1 MKLTILGATG
11 SIGQSTL
18 DLVRRSDGDL
28 QVFALTCAN
37 NIAQAVVDANEFRA
51 AHVVTSDPQRY
62 GALKE
67 ALAGTDITAHAGAQ
81 ALLDVAAYDVDMVVS
96 AIVGA
101 AGVAPSLAALKAG
114 NDVALANKETMVCAG
129 ALAKRIAAASGA
141 QILPVDSEHSALAQ
155 LLKDCALRDVH
166 HVDITASG
174 GAFLNLTLDEM
185 RHVTPEQAA
194 THPNWD
200 MGQRITIDSAS
211 LFNKAL
217 EIIEAKELFDLTP
230 SQINVVVHPQSIIH
244 AAVHLVD
251 GGSMLH
257 MGLPDMRHAISYAL
271 RRGER
276 RDIGLGH
283 ASLIELG
290 DLNFFAPDVQKYPAI
305 PLAYAVMEQGGH
317 CGAVF
322 NAAKEVALDAFIAKE
337 IPFLTM
343 SEVVAQTLEIMSR
356 QAEITNDILDVKSVL
371 EVNDR
376 ARQTAQRVIASGTL
390 CID

>member
-1 MKLTILGATG
+1 MELTILGATG

-18 DLVRRSDGDL
+18 DLVRKSGGDM
-28 QVFALTCAN
+28 QVFALTCAH
-37 NIAQAVVDANEFRA
+37 NIEQAAKDARA
-51 AHVVTSDPQRY
+51 FGAKHVVTSDETKYDDLKQ
-62 GALKE
+62 ALE
-67 ALAGTDITAHAGAQ
+67 GTQITAHAGER
-81 ALLDVAAYDVDMVVS
+81 ALLDIAAQDVDMVMS

-101 AGVAPSLAALKAG
+101 AGVAPSLAALSAG

-129 ALAKRIAAASGA
+129 ALAKRIAAASGT
-141 QILPVDSEHSALAQ
+141 QIYPVDSEHSALAQ
-155 LLKDCALRDVH
+155 LLKDCSAQDVH
-166 HVDITASG
+166 QVAITASG

-217 EIIEAKELFDLTP
+217 EVIEAKELFDFSP
-230 SQINVVVHPQSIIH
+230 SQIEVIVHPQSIIH
-244 AAVHLVD
+244 AIVHMVD
-251 GGSMLH
+251 GGSTLH

-271 RRGER
+271 HRGVR

-290 DLNFFAPDVQKYPAI
+290 ELSFCAPDLDKYPAI
-305 PLAYAVMEQGGH
+305 ALAYAVMEQGGYS
-317 CGAVF
+317 GAVF

-337 IPFLTM
+337 IQFLTM
-343 SEVVAQTLEIMSR
+343 SEVVARTLDIMSG
-356 QAEITNDILDVKSVL
+356 QENITADITDVASVL
-371 EVNDR
+371 AVNEH
-376 ARQTAQRVIASGTL
+376 ARHVARDVIASGAL
-390 CID
+390 GRG